1 MKPYTYAF
9 LAAAAAC
16 GMAYGQAATAYTT
29 PVGYYN
35 YEAKTG
41 GNLFVPGFA
50 NSPVFAGVITADG
63 ATTLTVATDAITAN
77 AFNKG
82 AVYATHYVEITQAGS
97 NQGVVIDIESNTNSV
112 ITLASDI
119 TALALTGTETIT
131 IRPHVTLSGAFAS
144 AETALAAYGDS
155 ATFYNPNGTSNTYYF
170 IGSGNWASDFAT
182 PDGNNRP
189 IAPGTG
195 VIFDCGA
202 DAALTIVGE
211 VKSTD
216 TVVQIS
222 GNGVANIIG
231 PVNPLVGSNALI
243 KDLGFADMVLF
254 GDSISLYA
262 PGQYIA
268 PTGTYY
274 AIGDGNVSTD
284 FATPSNDTFS
294 FTKGGIFTAGADTAF
309 RVKSG
314 L

>member
-1 MKPYTYAF
+1 MKPLSYAL
-9 LAAAAAC
+9 LAAMAAC
-16 GMAYGQAATAYTT
+16 GFASAETAYTT
-29 PVGYYN
+29 PVGYYDFD
-35 YEAKTG
+35 AKAG
-41 GNLFVPGFA
+41 GNLFVPGIVKPA
-50 NSPVFAGVITADG
+50 AFAGVLTG
-63 ATTLTVATDAITAN
+63 SSATTLTVAANSLTAN
-77 AFNKG
+77 AYNEG
-82 AVYATHYVEITQAGS
+82 ATYATHYVEITQAGA
-97 NQGVVIDIESNTNSV
+97 NQGVIIDIVSNTGSV

-119 TALALTGTETIT
+119 SALSLAGTETIA
-131 IRPHVTLSGAFAS
+131 IRPHVTLSSAFAS
-144 AETALAAYGDS
+144 AEAALAAFGDS

-170 IGSGNWASDFAT
+170 IGSGDWASDFAT

-202 DAALTIVGE
+202 DASLTVSGE
-211 VKSTD
+211 VKTAD
-216 TVVQIS
+216 TVVQIF

-231 PVNPLVGSNALI
+231 PVNPLVGSAAMI

-262 PGQYIA
+262 PGLYIA

-274 AIGDGNVSTD
+274 AIGGGDVSTD

-294 FTKGGIFTAGADTAF
+294 FTKGGIFTAGVDTAF
-309 RVKSG
+309 RIKSG